1 MNYSKNCTAMTIG
14 EIITKHFDE
23 FSGMVRNPDVVI
35 ENGNT
40 SEDLFQSAM
49 VTAIK
54 KFKGEVDE
62 TEGLDKVETS
72 RLVYEYVKKTLLTEF
87 FFSYKR
93 KKRDILLFPDENFDA
108 VPGL

>member
-40 SEDLFQSAM
+40 SEDVIQSAIYT
-49 VTAIK
+49 VLK
-54 KFKGEVDE
+54 KYKEKTDVDE
-62 TEGLDKVETS
+62 EEA
-72 RLVYEYVKKTLLTEF
+72 YEYTKKTILTELF
-87 FFSYKR
+87 FCWKR
-93 KKRDILLFPDENFDA
+93 KSRDILVFD
-108 VPGL
+108 GTSLDNIN

>member
-62 TEGLDKVETS
+62 TEG
-72 RLVYEYVKKTLLTEF
+72 YEYVKKTLLTEF

>member
-40 SEDLFQSAM
+40 SEDVIQSAIYT
-49 VTAIK
+49 VLK
-54 KFKGEVDE
+54 KYKKK
-62 TEGLDKVETS
+62 TE
-72 RLVYEYVKKTLLTEF
+72 VYEEEAYEYTKKTILT
-87 FFSYKR
+87 
-93 KKRDILLFPDENFDA
+93 
-108 VPGL
+108 